1 MKTKNPIF
9 LLIVALLTLVTFT
22 SCNKDDDG
30 RKITDYQELTVTV
43 ASTKLPGVV
52 TSCGNNTMTD
62 VYAVKTENS
71 NEWEALGSIGNFD
84 YEEGNEY
91 QLRISKTSYLDHEM
105 GEPAWTE
112 YELLEILSKERK
124 EYENLPQHFIPNWY
138 FEKYCGKINPNFT
151 YAIQA
156 NNKTAIENDLKT
168 DDAYK
173 FGGLQVYIALSP
185 GKWLIL
191 DSDMKTQK
199 RGILIRKY
207 INSEELPD
215 SYKLLLPGHQI
226 IGCQQ
231 FDFIDNDSETPEMQY
246 IAFVYEKPSGR
257 SIAQKNFGILLYKDL
272 TAYYQIPRS

>member
-30 RKITDYQELTVTV
+30 RKITDSQELTVTV

-124 EYENLPQHFIPNWY
+124 EYENLRSTSSPTGTLRN
-138 FEKYCGKINPNFT
+138 
-151 YAIQA
+151 
-156 NNKTAIENDLKT
+156 TA
-168 DDAYK
+168 A
-173 FGGLQVYIALSP
+173 
-185 GKWLIL
+185 
-191 DSDMKTQK
+191 
-199 RGILIRKY
+199 R
-207 INSEELPD
+207 
-215 SYKLLLPGHQI
+215 
-226 IGCQQ
+226 
-231 FDFIDNDSETPEMQY
+231 
-246 IAFVYEKPSGR
+246 
-257 SIAQKNFGILLYKDL
+257 
-272 TAYYQIPRS
+272 